1 MTSNAKLTF
10 SSYSNNSIRAVP
22 SLVGLHC
29 ICKIKLPC
37 MVHGVNTTET
47 PAEKICCSWMADI
60 GKVVDC
66 S

>member
-10 SSYSNNSIRAVP
+10 SSYSNNSIGAVP
-22 SLVGLHC
+22 SLAGLHC

-37 MVHGVNTTET
+37 MVHGVNTTE
-47 PAEKICCSWMADI
+47 KIGCSWMADT